1 MFNYRNKLYMKR
13 RPYFFLLI
21 IPLIFGG
28 LALIVMLLWNAIMP
42 AVLHVETLT
51 YWQALGLLV
60 LCRILFGGFLFGGR
74 KSRPSFGGP
83 SSQVREKWM
92 NMSDEE
98 RMRFKEEWRKRCG
111 KP

>member
-42 AVLHVETLT
+42 CCIACRNPYLLAGFGIACTLPHI
-51 YWQALGLLV
+51 V
-60 LCRILFGGFLFGGR
+60 GGFLFGGR

-83 SSQVREKWM
+83 SSQVRE
-92 NMSDEE
+92 S
-98 RMRFKEEWRKRCG
+98 G
-111 KP
+111 